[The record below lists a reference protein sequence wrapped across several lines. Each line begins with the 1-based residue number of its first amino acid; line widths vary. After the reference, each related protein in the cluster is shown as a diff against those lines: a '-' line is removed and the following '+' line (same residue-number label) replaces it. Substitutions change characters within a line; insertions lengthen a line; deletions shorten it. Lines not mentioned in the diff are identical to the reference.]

1 MGLFLAVALLVA
13 HPSLPD
19 GGKRL
24 AVILLSLVVLTETG
38 AGGYLNK
45 LALLLLC
52 LLMANLFITAALL
65 APLPAPALTL
75 LDARGQV
82 AALRRGLRLIVQ
94 GCGRAFN
101 LGEEVH
107 FSLLEQVRCCGE

>member
-1 MGLFLAVALLVA
+1 MSERRGGYSRPRMLTFLAF
-13 HPSLPD
+13 
-19 GGKRL
+19 G
-24 AVILLSLVVLTETG
+24 
-38 AGGYLNK
+38 
-45 LALLLLC
+45 LALLQ
-52 LLMANLFITAALL
+52 ATSTT
-65 APLPAPALTL
+65 PLPAPALTL